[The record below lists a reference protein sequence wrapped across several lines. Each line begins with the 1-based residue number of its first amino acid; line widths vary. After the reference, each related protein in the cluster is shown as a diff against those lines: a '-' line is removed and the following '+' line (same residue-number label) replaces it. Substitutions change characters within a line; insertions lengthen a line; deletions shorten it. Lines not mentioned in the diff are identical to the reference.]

1 MSITRNASYS
11 TRRRGAVGLGLALVS
26 AVSFGTAGSFGG
38 SLMSSGW
45 SSGAVVTTRIAVA
58 ALILTGP
65 ALWLLRGRWRAL
77 RASAGLI
84 ALYGVLA
91 VAGCQLFFFN
101 AVQRLDVGVA
111 LLLEYM
117 GIVLVVLWM
126 WARHGRRPGWLT
138 ALGMAAA
145 VAGLVLV
152 LDPSGGVDPLGLFW
166 GLLAGAGLAVYFVVS
181 ARQDDA
187 VPPLVVAW
195 GGMVVGALTLGAFAL
210 VGALPMEAARA
221 DVELFGRQ
229 VSWLVPIFGVSVVA
243 AAIAYTAGVGAARL
257 LGATVASFVGLT
269 EVLFAVLFAAL
280 SVGQIPTVGQL
291 VGGLVV
297 LVGVALVRATENR
310 TDVVPLPPQAEAD
323 EVEGELSAVSGK
335 PGA

>member
-1 MSITRNASYS
+1 MSVTKIASYAGQ
-11 TRRRGAVGLGLALVS
+11 RRGALGLGLALVS
-26 AVSFGTAGSFGG
+26 AVSFGTAGSFGD

-45 SSGAVVTTRIAVA
+45 TSGAVVTTRIALA

-65 ALWLLRGRWRAL
+65 ALVALRGRWRAL
-77 RASAGLI
+77 RSSAALV
-84 ALYGVLA
+84 ALYGAVA

-101 AVQRLDVGVA
+101 AVRRLDVGVA

-126 WARHGRRPGWLT
+126 WARHRRRPGWLT
-138 ALGMAAA
+138 MLGMGAA
-145 VAGLVLV
+145 VLGLVLV
-152 LDPSGGVDPLGLFW
+152 LDPSGGLDPLGLMW
-166 GLLAGAGLAVYFVVS
+166 GLLAGTGLAVYFVLS

-195 GGMVVGALTLGAFAL
+195 GGMVVGALVLGVFAV
-210 VGALPMEAARA
+210 VGALPLEAATSN
-221 DVELFGRQ
+221 VELFGRQ
-229 VSWLVPIFGVSVVA
+229 VSWLVPVLGLSVVA

-269 EVLFAVLFAAL
+269 EVLFAVLFAAV
-280 SVGQIPTVGQL
+280 SVGQIPGAGQL

-297 LVGVALVRATENR
+297 LVGVALVKATEGKSDA
-310 TDVVPLPPQAEAD
+310 TQPEEQSV
-323 EVEGELSAVSGK
+323 AV
-335 PGA
+335 AA